1 MADYEN
7 FQNFNNYQI
16 NLEDN
21 IEMRKAITKLGDL
34 VSKKQIEIDNITKIY
49 QDFKIINDKNR
60 KECQELSQKLV
71 QAYSEKSNT
80 EKKYEAEIQKL
91 KNVLSVCIN
100 LSNFFNFL
108 KILS

>member
-7 FQNFNNYQI
+7 FQNFHNYQI

-34 VSKKQIEIDNITKIY
+34 VAKKQIEIDNITKIY

-60 KECQELSQKLV
+60 KECQELSQKLA
-71 QAYSEKSNT
+71 QSYSEKSNT
-80 EKKYEAEIQKL
+80 EKKYEAEILKI
-91 KNVLSVCIN
+91 KNVFIYIIFVL
-100 LSNFFNFL
+100 
-108 KILS
+108 ILI